1 MAEDVPPSTQAA
13 AAAAAEASGRG
24 DVEGGWVLESVRSGV
39 LFVCLFSVCLKR
51 RPLAVLFCFRRR
63 VGTVSFAC
71 VHTEKRAASS
81 EARRYGARRLCNY
94 HSGVK
99 SGLIRGGESRADQKD
114 LGEDRTKNVKSCS
127 LLKHRDVNLS
137 ESTLMFSEE
146 NLIKARV
153 TKMVSEDDLTSVA
166 FPPAVSLY
174 FFFFF
179 FGFFFQFF
187 FKPASIYLPGTARST
202 SSLFAL
208 RVRPSEYQ

>member
-1 MAEDVPPSTQAA
+1 M
-13 AAAAAEASGRG
+13 SGRG
-24 DVEGGWVLESVRSGV
+24 
-39 LFVCLFSVCLKR
+39 FVCLFVFCLFKAASLGR
-51 RPLAVLFCFRRR
+51 FVLPPSACRYRFL
-63 VGTVSFAC
+63 AC

-81 EARRYGARRLCNY
+81 EARRYNARRACNY

-146 NLIKARV
+146 NLIKACV

-166 FPPAVSLY
+166 FPPAVSLFTSS
-174 FFFFF
+174 FFPFFF
-179 FGFFFQFF
+179 FGIQPPFTCLGLL
-187 FKPASIYLPGTARST
+187 ALPRLP
-202 SSLFAL
+202 SSLFVL